1 MHRQKAELTTMSD
14 AKKPA
19 DELKP
24 LDNHASGAEVGST
37 TTQEPPAAEGDI
49 TTLDNHASG
58 EEITTLDNHASS
70 PPPKP

>member
-1 MHRQKAELTTMSD
+1 MSD
-14 AKKPA
+14 AKKPV
-19 DELKP
+19 DGLKP
-24 LDNHASGAEVGST
+24 LDNHASGAEVGTT
-37 TTQEPPAAEGDI
+37 TTQQPPATGDI